1 MWKLIKLMIK
11 VKMKS
16 KFLNQIFNNMIKALI
31 IIKHKIQKKK
41 KLILIYLN
49 QWKIQLLEKTSQK
62 IFKKNI

>member
-1 MWKLIKLMIK
+1 MCKLIKLIIK

-16 KFLNQIFNNMIKALI
+16 KFMNQIFNNMKKAL